1 MLRPSLTRASSLL
14 LATLSLP
21 GCGSTAVVSLAPR
34 PQLPPALWQCP
45 AQPVQPTD
53 DADDATFFSWVAA
66 TWVAGESC
74 RSALAI
80 AHTAV
85 EGGANAR
92 H

>member
-1 MLRPSLTRASSLL
+1 MRHRFLTLAWLPL
-14 LATLSLP
+14 LAVPFLP
-21 GCGSTAVVSLAPR
+21 GCTTAVVSLAPR
-34 PQLPPALWQCP
+34 QTLPPSLWQCQ
-45 AQPVQPTD
+45 AQPAPIPD

-92 H
+92 P